1 MTRSEALEDV
11 HFYRQRGTEYLHVK
25 DVSMFALIHK
35 IYDDFEEA
43 TSILL
48 KANEEEIH
56 RHFMECEKFKEQL
69 DMEKR
74 KAYLDGSNDCFK
86 ALKEVGKLK

>member
-1 MTRSEALEDV
+1 MTRE
-11 HFYRQRGTEYLHVK
+11 GIKEYLMQINEAPEPINRWK
-25 DVSMFALIHK
+25 PDILCELIDQ